1 MGINNAPKDGD
12 FIGYIDSLQEQK
24 LQDLKNSIRE
34 DNEVLKEE
42 LLQGKLKSQRIGNK
56 IQTQILDNENVKPQ
70 KTRKPNYT
78 LPPNYS
84 PQSARDHRVQPTPT
98 PGSRRDDPTKPKKTP
113 AYINFLIVL
122 SAFVTFAVLGFAKS
136 QGILSDTVYNVANG
150 IVCFYIFILVF
161 ILNKLRKNRRK

>member
-1 MGINNAPKDGD
+1 MP
-12 FIGYIDSLQEQK
+12 
-24 LQDLKNSIRE
+24 
-34 DNEVLKEE
+34 V
-42 LLQGKLKSQRIGNK
+42 
-56 IQTQILDNENVKPQ
+56 
-70 KTRKPNYT
+70 
-78 LPPNYS
+78 
-84 PQSARDHRVQPTPT
+84 T